1 MNIKFRKLPITDIE
15 GNTQTIDF
23 AQLIGNVLFNQ
34 ADDVAEH
41 DLGIKIYHEPMPDE
55 DTGECPG
62 TDIDDKEINILKKY
76 LPYFKYNLRNAIE
89 QQLKQ

>member
-55 DTGECPG
+55 NTGECPG
-62 TDIDDKEINILKKY
+62 TDIDDKEVNILRKY

>member
-1 MNIKFRKLPITDIE
+1 MNIKFRKLPVIDIE

-55 DTGECPG
+55 KTGECPG
-62 TDIDDKEINILKKY
+62 IDIDDKEVNILRKY